1 MNSSIDLKFKKVY
14 NNYGTHYYGWKMVVN
29 QFINMVITYYNNNIN
44 EELNFDNKIFFDEW
58 IEKFLI
64 WGNKIEKQKI
74 LDKINKKNYDI
85 ITFIHNPPY
94 LKYYEV
100 DNLNKIQEQI
110 ILSDDLLLNKNLFD
124 ELSINNIDNRIKY
137 LYTFSI
143 SHKIY
148 IYNNYPTYRNKIVS
162 IYHPI
167 DIYTEPEKSFNFNLF
182 ILNKKII
189 HIGWWLRNFKTFI
202 DFKLPVKY
210 SKNFLIKNDFKDSW
224 DIFSKKYDISDINI
238 LENLTNSDYENIF
251 KEACIF
257 IDLEDCVANNTI
269 LECIKFNTPIITR
282 RHPSVEEYIGKDY
295 PLFFETNT
303 DLLLLN
309 NANYLDD
316 NILKAHNYLVNMNK
330 SHISLN
336 TFNNKLIY
344 DIHKLKNNNN
354 NLLTWCCF
362 IFENINKEQI
372 DNFIRNFNN
381 QTCLDLLYL
390 KFFINEKIYNNTDIF
405 NIELKIHINTIL
417 GSNKNISL
425 IIINDE
431 NDENDENIFNICL
444 ENIQTEYF
452 NIVNINDI
460 FHNDYSQKHI
470 EFLNLNVN
478 CDITIT
484 SYTLINS
491 KKNKI
496 SKIIYNN
503 NKMIF
508 FNKLK
513 KNKFVLSGIIWRAKI
528 FEIIHLSLELDF
540 LNNKNSDNI
549 RSILYNCIT
558 NNLNIIN
565 ISDNPDML
573 IKIII

>member
-1 MNSSIDLKFKKVY
+1 M
-14 NNYGTHYYGWKMVVN
+14 
-29 QFINMVITYYNNNIN
+29 
-44 EELNFDNKIFFDEW
+44 
-58 IEKFLI
+58 
-64 WGNKIEKQKI
+64 
-74 LDKINKKNYDI
+74 
-85 ITFIHNPPY
+85 
-94 LKYYEV
+94 
-100 DNLNKIQEQI
+100 
-110 ILSDDLLLNKNLFD
+110 
-124 ELSINNIDNRIKY
+124 
-137 LYTFSI
+137 YTFSI

-167 DIYTEPEKSFNFNLF
+167 DIYTEPEQSFDYNLF

-189 HIGWWLRNFKTFI
+189 HVGWWLRNFKTFI
-202 DFKLPVKY
+202 DFKLPDKY
-210 SKNFLIKNDFKDSW
+210 SKNFIIKNDFKDSW
-224 DIFSKKYDISDINI
+224 DIFSQKYDISDINI
-238 LENLTNSDYENIF
+238 LENLTNSEYENIF
-251 KEACIF
+251 KEACVF

-295 PLFFETNT
+295 PLFFETNN
-303 DLLLLN
+303 DLLLFN
-309 NANYLDD
+309 DANYLDD

-330 SHISLN
+330 SHVSLN

-354 NLLTWCCF
+354 NVLTWCCF

-372 DNFIRNFNN
+372 DNFITNFNN

-417 GSNKNISL
+417 GSNEKISL
-425 IIINDE
+425 IIIND
-431 NDENDENIFNICL
+431 DNDENILNLCL

-460 FHNDYSQKHI
+460 FHSEYSQKHI
-470 EFLNLNVN
+470 DFLNLNVN

-491 KKNKI
+491 KKNKK
-496 SKIIYNN
+496 SKIIYKN

-508 FNKLK
+508 LNKLK
-513 KNKFVLSGIIWRAKI
+513 KNKFVLSGIIWRAKM
-528 FEIIHLSLELDF
+528 FEIIYL
-540 LNNKNSDNI
+540 
-549 RSILYNCIT
+549 
-558 NNLNIIN
+558 
-565 ISDNPDML
+565 
-573 IKIII
+573 